1 MGERCVTTTPLE
13 DEEPIVDFNLADFGD
28 KPTGENTKGELDTTD
43 AQREADIVKSQ
54 IEEAKKI
61 WEEGRAL
68 DYMCS
73 SCRSKHTGDTFIIE
87 TLILSY
93 AATRIKNC
101 EGIHVSISGG
111 AGTGKSHVTTVVKDH
126 LPESS
131 ILSGR
136 LSDKA
141 LFYKSVP
148 PKTVIIMDDQELSED
163 IQEAIK
169 NSTTDWNTPYYYYT
183 VKNQGSETLKL
194 PVRAVYWV
202 VKVNLNGDEQILDRQ
217 LLFFVDESNE
227 QMKRIQTKIKEGFLP
242 PPEESLS
249 PKEKGDI
256 TTSISKFIWENVPDD
271 VLVHIPYA
279 KDINIGTGIDPRNTK
294 IFFALIQ
301 AIALMRAPIRQ
312 RAWDEGILAS
322 IEDFREAARIIN
334 PLLGNKG
341 GSQTLKLSS
350 PALTVLD
357 WLLTKES
364 GTYTYGDIREGVGY
378 SQKKLSEALN
388 GRGDLKNG
396 GLEQC
401 NGIEITSINVR
412 ELPGYNDPL
421 GTSKTTN
428 KKVVIWNKEDY
439 MKYGAAVGD
448 ISMKYEDQNKWANYE
463 KECISRID

>member
-1 MGERCVTTTPLE
+1 MITTPLK
-13 DEEPIVDFNLADFGD
+13 DEEPVVEFNLADFGD
-28 KPTGENTKGELDTTD
+28 KSTGENIGGELDTTE
-43 AQREADIVKSQ
+43 AQREADVVKSQ
-54 IEEAKKI
+54 IDEAKKI

-73 SCRSKHTGDTFIIE
+73 SCRAKHTGDTFIIE

-93 AATRIKNC
+93 AATRILNC

-111 AGTGKSHVTTVVKDH
+111 AGTGKSHVTTVVKEH
-126 LPESS
+126 LPNSS

-141 LFYKSVP
+141 LFYKP
-148 PKTVIIMDDQELSED
+148 ILPKTVIIMDDQELSED
-163 IQEAIK
+163 MQEAIK
-169 NSTTDWNTPYYYYT
+169 NSTTDWNTPYFYYT
-183 VKNQGSETLKL
+183 VKNQGAETLKL

-217 LLFFVDESNE
+217 LLFFVDESQE

-242 PPEESLS
+242 PKEESLS
-249 PKEKGDI
+249 EKEKVDI
-256 TTSISKFIWENVPDD
+256 TSSISRLIWDNVPDN

-279 KDINIGTGIDPRNTK
+279 KDINIGAGIDPRNTK

-301 AIALMRAPIRQ
+301 AIALMRAPVRQ
-312 RAWDEGILAS
+312 RAWDGGILAS
-322 IEDFREAARIIN
+322 VEDFREAARIMN

-350 PALTVLD
+350 PALVILD
-357 WLLTKES
+357 WLLTQES
-364 GTYTYGDIREGVGY
+364 GTYTYAEIREGVGY
-378 SQKKLSEALN
+378 PAKKLSEALN
-388 GRGDLKNG
+388 GRGDMKSG

-401 NGIEITSINVR
+401 NGIEITTMNVR
-412 ELPGYNDPL
+412 ELPGYNDAL

-439 MKYGAAVGD
+439 MKHGAAVGD
-448 ISMKYEDQNKWANYE
+448 ISMKYEDQNKWSNWE
-463 KECISRID
+463 KECISRVS